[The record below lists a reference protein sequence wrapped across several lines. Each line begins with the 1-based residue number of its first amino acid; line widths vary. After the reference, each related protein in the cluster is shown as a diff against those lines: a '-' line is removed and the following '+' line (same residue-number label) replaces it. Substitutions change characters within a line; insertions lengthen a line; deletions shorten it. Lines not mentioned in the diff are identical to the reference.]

1 MDESWRMD
9 RLRGGMGGI
18 LGVQNYEGL
27 PPEVGAFNFLKMPH
41 APWPVHI
48 LAVFCQFCGIFDSR
62 GVGVIPEVLD
72 GLRIR
77 TMEDEGL
84 GDGWRLMEEVVM
96 DARMDV
102 WLLVVDAW
110 W

>member
-77 TMEDEGL
+77 TMDLPVSRGVKIYPKRFGTCLSEK
-84 GDGWRLMEEVVM
+84 V
-96 DARMDV
+96 
-102 WLLVVDAW
+102 
-110 W
+110 